1 MVKEVII
8 DIESL
13 KSYNKISYNKK
24 ENFLV
29 KTKIII
35 LLFFITI
42 IIFSCLIYGNYNFFI
57 KNEDLFHNILNKNI
71 HLVNDEW
78 RFSYLNDDI
87 IGNCDYLDNL
97 NIENNIIGS
106 GWNKK
111 VVAIDSNRVLKKI
124 NLEGKTFSECF
135 LNYPGNTMSQKNC
148 IKNLAKSFINEI
160 GNVMNYQNIDNV
172 PTVYA
177 YCIPKD
183 YANSI
188 DKLFIVE
195 ERGDKL
201 DMIKLGQSTIKERLQ
216 IFENLFNFLL
226 TIFPLRINDFR
237 RQQFIIVKNIPKLID
252 WDDVNIA
259 GKDEWNKYT
268 GCKFFN
274 TFIKLHLIYENED
287 KIIGKENYLNILKK
301 MKLLSN
307 MCSQKDINGTVIN
320 NIFEILSITKMSL

>member
-1 MVKEVII
+1 MVKELII

-13 KSYNKISYNKK
+13 KSHNKTIHEKE
-24 ENFLV
+24 ENFL
-29 KTKIII
+29 KKIKIII
-35 LLFFITI
+35 FLFFIALILFT
-42 IIFSCLIYGNYNFFI
+42 SLIYGHYNSSM
-57 KNEDLFHNILNKNI
+57 KHEDLLYSILNKNI
-71 HLVNDEW
+71 HLVGDEW

-87 IGNCDYLDNL
+87 IGNCDYIDNL
-97 NIENNIIGS
+97 DFENIIIGS

-135 LNYPGNTMSQKNC
+135 SNYPGNTIRQKNC

-172 PTVYA
+172 PRVYA
-177 YCIPKD
+177 YCIPRD

-201 DMIKLGQSTIKERLQ
+201 DMIKLGQSTIKERLK

-226 TIFPLRINDFR
+226 TISPLRINDFR
-237 RQQFIIVKNIPKLID
+237 RQQFIIVQDTPKLVD

-259 GKDEWNKYT
+259 GKEEWNKYT
-268 GCKFFN
+268 GCKFFD

-287 KIIGKENYLNILKK
+287 KIIGKENYSNILNKIN
-301 MKLLSN
+301 LLSTI
-307 MCSQKDINGTVIN
+307 CSQRDTNEAVIN
-320 NIFEILSITKMSL
+320 NILELLSITRMSL